1 MISVE
6 RVMREIEDDLRRERR
21 ARLLEKGAPEEYRD
35 AELFAAVERVLRRAI
50 ETRDHDAV
58 LLPELLSDEHD
69 WTLETRLRF
78 NSHRPVIGPIIVFFK
93 RRVLLPLT
101 RWLYEYSLEN
111 FQRQQ
116 RINRMLFACVEE
128 LALENATLRQIAG
141 LQDGRIAEG
150 KDGRIEGGRRDS

>member
-21 ARLLEKGAPEEYRD
+21 ARLLEKGAPQEYRD
-35 AELFAAVERVLRRAI
+35 ADVYAAVEEVLRRAI

-58 LLPELLSDEHD
+58 LLPELLSDDHD
-69 WTLETRLRF
+69 WTLETSLRF
-78 NSHRPVIGPIIVFFK
+78 TSHRPVVGPVIVFFK

-101 RWLYEYSLEN
+101 RWLYQYSLEN

-116 RINRMLFACVEE
+116 RINRLLFACIEE
-128 LALENATLRQIAG
+128 LAIENATLRKMAG
-141 LQDGRIAEG
+141 LSDGRITEG
-150 KDGRIEGGRRDS
+150 KDERIEGGKRDS